1 MANVKPRKINA
12 FEFKPFSDRQLKL
25 LTWWQDDSPIND
37 RFICVADG
45 AIRSGKSVVCVLS
58 FILYVMTHFNQQQ
71 AAIAGK
77 TVMSVRRN
85 IVNPLKQILL
95 TIGYELIEH
104 RSENY
109 LEIIDGETTNFVY
122 LFGGRDES
130 SQDLVQGLT
139 LCAVFLDEVALMPE
153 SFYNQITARTSISKA
168 KIWTS
173 SNPSSPYHW
182 FYTKVLKRLR
192 ELNGL
197 YIHFTMD
204 DNPSL
209 SEEVKNRYKK
219 MYYGV
224 WAKRYIDGIWCTA
237 EGLIYDSFDDNQNI
251 IAPEDI
257 PYENMEK
264 FMIGVDY
271 GTSNATAFI
280 LCGRDRD
287 GKFYACKEYYFA
299 GREEAEE
306 AGNYEARKTD
316 LEYAE
321 DMKRFIG
328 ESFNDTGLTYKDIRV
343 VLDPA
348 ANSFKLQLRR
358 FHMRT
363 KNADNSV
370 LDGIRVVSSLIFQRR
385 LLISSDCE
393 NLIKEIH
400 LYSWDIKKTQ
410 EQGKDIPLK
419 TNDHAADSLRYAIME
434 LADKSDIQNAFRNIG
449 HNY

>member
-25 LTWWQDDSPIND
+25 LAGWQDDSPINE

-168 KIWTS
+168 KLWTS
-173 SNPSSPYHW
+173 SNPSSTYHW
-182 FYTKVLKRLR
+182 FYTKVQK
-192 ELNGL
+192 
-197 YIHFTMD
+197 T
-204 DNPSL
+204 L
-209 SEEVKNRYKK
+209 SELH
-219 MYYGV
+219 G
-224 WAKRYIDGIWCTA
+224 
-237 EGLIYDSFDDNQNI
+237 
-251 IAPEDI
+251 
-257 PYENMEK
+257 
-264 FMIGVDY
+264 
-271 GTSNATAFI
+271 
-280 LCGRDRD
+280 
-287 GKFYACKEYYFA
+287 
-299 GREEAEE
+299 
-306 AGNYEARKTD
+306 
-316 LEYAE
+316 
-321 DMKRFIG
+321 
-328 ESFNDTGLTYKDIRV
+328 
-343 VLDPA
+343 
-348 ANSFKLQLRR
+348 
-358 FHMRT
+358 
-363 KNADNSV
+363 
-370 LDGIRVVSSLIFQRR
+370 
-385 LLISSDCE
+385 
-393 NLIKEIH
+393 
-400 LYSWDIKKTQ
+400 
-410 EQGKDIPLK
+410 
-419 TNDHAADSLRYAIME
+419 
-434 LADKSDIQNAFRNIG
+434 
-449 HNY
+449 